1 MNTLLRKI
9 LIPAAIFIAS
19 LTVLMFGDAAM
30 RDFSARI
37 VGKTL
42 DFLPYAVGIVTWL
55 SAAFLA
61 NRVINFVFWEGVVT
75 KATGTPTPRLI
86 VQISSFLIYLLAV
99 TGIVGVVFERS
110 VTALLT
116 TSGAMGIVLGFAV
129 RSLILDV
136 FSGLSIN
143 IERPFVVGE
152 YVQIHVRGV
161 NNVFGRVE
169 EVNWR
174 TTRLLTPERYIQ
186 VIPNSVL
193 GSAVISNFSR
203 PSPIGEFEY
212 VLTLDAAVDTERALR
227 VLEAGLREAILAG
240 GPLAEPEPA
249 VRTTG
254 VNEHGVR
261 YKLKYFIDPRKG
273 GPGKVRQTVLEHV
286 MAHLRKAGIST
297 AQAKYEVHQAD
308 LEERNLDHERD
319 RLALLGRVELFQS
332 MTEAELDTLSAQM
345 SLQRFAKGAVVIERE
360 QHLDSMF
367 LLVEGVL
374 ETHVP
379 VPDTDVMG
387 VVGHYAPGDCFGEMS
402 LLTGAP
408 QTATVI
414 AASEAVAFRIDKD
427 DVSGLLQARP
437 EIADELS
444 ARIAARSEQVE
455 VRLGEISA
463 DLRRRKSETEK
474 GQFIAH
480 LAGQIRDFFKIGLV
494 GNVAHLIHR
503 LAGRDPHENVMRGTM
518 AACALVAAVDGTIDD
533 DERAYIRS
541 VFGSIGLLE
550 HLDEEA
556 GMAVFDDCVGALA
569 ADPELGESQ
578 LLGYIKELASNPN
591 AGRMVLSI
599 CHALSAADGTV
610 DDDEIARIE
619 QIAQALDLADD
630 AEKNTKTTTDGT
642 IEDAADFN

>member
-249 VRTTG
+249 GRCVRRESTNTG
-254 VNEHGVR
+254 
-261 YKLKYFIDPRKG
+261 
-273 GPGKVRQTVLEHV
+273 
-286 MAHLRKAGIST
+286 
-297 AQAKYEVHQAD
+297 
-308 LEERNLDHERD
+308 
-319 RLALLGRVELFQS
+319 
-332 MTEAELDTLSAQM
+332 
-345 SLQRFAKGAVVIERE
+345 
-360 QHLDSMF
+360 
-367 LLVEGVL
+367 
-374 ETHVP
+374 
-379 VPDTDVMG
+379 
-387 VVGHYAPGDCFGEMS
+387 C
-402 LLTGAP
+402 
-408 QTATVI
+408 AT
-414 AASEAVAFRIDKD
+414 S
-427 DVSGLLQARP
+427 
-437 EIADELS
+437 
-444 ARIAARSEQVE
+444 
-455 VRLGEISA
+455 
-463 DLRRRKSETEK
+463 
-474 GQFIAH
+474 
-480 LAGQIRDFFKIGLV
+480 
-494 GNVAHLIHR
+494 
-503 LAGRDPHENVMRGTM
+503 
-518 AACALVAAVDGTIDD
+518 
-533 DERAYIRS
+533 
-541 VFGSIGLLE
+541 
-550 HLDEEA
+550 
-556 GMAVFDDCVGALA
+556 
-569 ADPELGESQ
+569 
-578 LLGYIKELASNPN
+578 
-591 AGRMVLSI
+591 
-599 CHALSAADGTV
+599 
-610 DDDEIARIE
+610 
-619 QIAQALDLADD
+619 
-630 AEKNTKTTTDGT
+630 
-642 IEDAADFN
+642 